1 MALDVVLRVLLVDAG
16 PVSFKCSPSS
26 GSSPIGWG
34 FFVVKRR
41 KL

>member
-16 PVSFKCSPSS
+16 PVSFKYPPSP
-26 GSSPIGWG
+26 GSSPFGWG
-34 FFVVKRR
+34 FFVVQRR